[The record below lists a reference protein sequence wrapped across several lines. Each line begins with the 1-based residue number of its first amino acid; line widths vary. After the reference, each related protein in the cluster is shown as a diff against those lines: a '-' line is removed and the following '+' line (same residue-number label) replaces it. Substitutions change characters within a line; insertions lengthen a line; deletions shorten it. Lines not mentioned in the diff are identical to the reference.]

1 MVDKSF
7 LRRQRNYDVIEN
19 LNYNQIKFDANEDL
33 IEYID
38 SEVDAF
44 IKSNRKRQFQHT
56 CYCKE
61 DLNIVSHPTEHRLPL
76 FLKLF
81 KRWDT
86 QISSR

>member
-7 LRRQRNYDVIEN
+7 LRRQRDCDVIEN

-44 IKSNRKRQFQHT
+44 IKSK
-56 CYCKE
+56 
-61 DLNIVSHPTEHRLPL
+61 
-76 FLKLF
+76 
-81 KRWDT
+81 
-86 QISSR
+86 